1 MASGERGP
9 ETGGFWNHHLDK
21 FGIVGSL
28 FAALCCLGFPALV
41 SIVSAIGLGF
51 LIKDAVLVPLLIA
64 SLIITLLGLFLG
76 MRHHHRPWALI
87 LGGISAIL
95 TFVGVGVRPS
105 GLFAGIG
112 IAGLIVASL
121 LNVWLRSE
129 QLRHR

>member
-1 MASGERGP
+1 MAIGERAH
-9 ETGGFWNHHLDK
+9 EARESWKRHLDK
-21 FGIVGSL
+21 VGILGSL

-64 SLIITLLGLFLG
+64 SLIIALVGLFLG

-87 LGGISAIL
+87 LGGIGAML
-95 TFVGVGVRPS
+95 TFIGVGIRPS
-105 GLFAGIG
+105 GLVAGIG
-112 IAGLIVASL
+112 IAGLIVASV
-121 LNVWLRSE
+121 LNVWLRGE